1 MSRFLINVIS
11 AIFTIVLLTGLTW
24 LFGVVSLPLLD
35 IDYTF
40 TLKNAFGVTLIVYY
54 LCVFLSFFGDRK

>member
-24 LFGVVSLPLLD
+24 FFGGVSLPLLD

-40 TLKNAFGVTLIVYY
+40 TLKNAFGVTLIIYY